1 MVNYMYLFSESRCPW
16 FLSIEGLSGLR
27 GDLEHH
33 GRRSFETRAYSLRC
47 ADLIVW
53 EKKKRNSECEG
64 DLGRNLM
71 VVFCSERSRK
81 LLGKGYRICEFLP
94 RGLRLTILVRAG
106 QPASQIIL
114 TGYCVPERGSDP
126 VIWRSFVY
134 LRLLRAEMVQAL
146 FWVSKL
152 HSRVNQGSAVPTD
165 LALILL
171 IDKTMKSKDCAFF
184 NLIIEKFWVGGIGNY
199 VYIVI
204 CHVSKSWSSIIY
216 VHKHHNLNVV
226 IFKSLFLF

>member
-1 MVNYMYLFSESRCPW
+1 MVNCMYLFSESRCPW

-94 RGLRLTILVRAG
+94 RGLRLAILVRAG

-114 TGYCVPERGSDP
+114 TGYWVGSDP
-126 VIWRSFVY
+126 VIWRFFCV
-134 LRLLRAEMVQAL
+134 
-146 FWVSKL
+146 
-152 HSRVNQGSAVPTD
+152 SAVIESRNGSST
-165 LALILL
+165 LLSKQVALQ
-171 IDKTMKSKDCAFF
+171 
-184 NLIIEKFWVGGIGNY
+184 
-199 VYIVI
+199 
-204 CHVSKSWSSIIY
+204 SKSRIGCADGLSSHFIDWQNNEIERLCFFQFNY
-216 VHKHHNLNVV
+216 RKVLGGWYW
-226 IFKSLFLF
+226 